1 MTTAFL
7 RAGHQLK
14 TRGKSISTKRIFTF
28 LSSHLQ
34 TTAFLRAGDVA
45 AAIECCVALH
55 QWDRAVRLAEQ
66 QRSGH
71 IEALLAKYANHLLD
85 KGKHLQVGGTAYS
98 FGL

>member
-1 MTTAFL
+1 M
-7 RAGHQLK
+7 
-14 TRGKSISTKRIFTF
+14 
-28 LSSHLQ
+28 
-34 TTAFLRAGDVA
+34 A

-85 KGKHLQVGGTAYS
+85 KGKHLQVGGTAYFS
-98 FGL
+98 EAVSRG